1 MIFSTID
8 FIYPVLAETAL
19 ADETV
24 IFSALLISALIIFLT
39 SQFLGELCTWLKLPP
54 VLGQLVGGIVLG
66 V

>member
-39 SQFLGELCTWLKLPP
+39 SQF
-54 VLGQLVGGIVLG
+54 
-66 V
+66 